1 MIRAIS
7 KYAND
12 FIYVYSIYECDN
24 NIGNYYLAS
33 CSNHQGLISYRES
46 EIYNI
51 EVLKDNY
58 ISLKNFNMSSG
69 LNDKMHPV
77 LFNFLKDDW
86 ETYEGIIEGQLEAW
100 LEFQKK
106 LGHRP

>member
-1 MIRAIS
+1 M
-7 KYAND
+7 
-12 FIYVYSIYECDN
+12 
-24 NIGNYYLAS
+24 
-33 CSNHQGLISYRES
+33 YRES
-46 EIYNI
+46 EISNI

-58 ISLKNFNMSSG
+58 ISLKNFDGSLG

-77 LFNFLKDDW
+77 LFNFLKDDC
-86 ETYEGIIEGQLEAW
+86 ETYAGIIEGQLESW

>member
-7 KYAND
+7 KYDSD
-12 FIYVYSIYECDN
+12 FIYVYSIYECKDK
-24 NIGNYYLAS
+24 NYYLAS
-33 CSNHQGLISYRES
+33 CSNNQGLIVYRES
-46 EIYNI
+46 EISNI

-58 ISLKNFNMSSG
+58 ISLKDFDISSG

-77 LFNFLKDDW
+77 LFNFLKDDS
-86 ETYEGIIEGQLEAW
+86 ETYEGIIEGQLEFW